1 MGRKIVGTVPR
12 RASRTTFGSI
22 VDTSHAYDR
31 GMNALSGIIR
41 EALIVAA
48 VLCFPVLVVATM
60 VGTAVA
66 VMQAATQ
73 VQEQTLTLLPKM
85 IAVALMLAFF
95 GGFGLSLCGA
105 LFAQAIAGVPE
116 IVRGS

>member
-1 MGRKIVGTVPR
+1 
-12 RASRTTFGSI
+12 
-22 VDTSHAYDR
+22 
-31 GMNALSGIIR
+31 
-41 EALIVAA
+41 
-48 VLCFPVLVVATM
+48 
-60 VGTAVA
+60 
-66 VMQAATQ
+66 
-73 VQEQTLTLLPKM
+73 LTLLPKM